1 MGIGILWWS
10 SGYDSVLP
18 LQEVWVQSLV
28 KKLRSPQASQC
39 VCVREVGNAT
49 DEKDQG
55 LRGVGDLQREGGAV
69 CWEVPSPE
77 DGGAPRSVDTLD
89 SLCRVQSLVPSS
101 SR

>member
-69 CWEVPSPE
+69 CWEIPSKHEP
-77 DGGAPRSVDTLD
+77 GMALQGNG
-89 SLCRVQSLVPSS
+89 SLHSEWSE
-101 SR
+101 